1 MRRVLIL
8 LIFLLSSSVYANFF
22 EKEENLANIVEQM
35 PMLKSVECKFRQER
49 YIPQSGI
56 LLKSSGDF
64 KFEEGKGVT
73 FYTTYPIK
81 TVSSYTS
88 KEYKRINVIIEAIS
102 KKSFG
107 KLEKD
112 FKFYFERNNN
122 IWNFGLAPKSDS
134 QIVDYIET
142 IKISGDSSNSLR
154 AISNMEIKLKD
165 GTTTNIWWE

>member
-1 MRRVLIL
+1 MENENPNNSTNKIS
-8 LIFLLSSSVYANFF
+8 LSQVKNVNDDV
-22 EKEENLANIVEQM
+22 EET
-35 PMLKSVECKFRQER
+35 
-49 YIPQSGI
+49 QSFHLGH
-56 LLKSSGDF
+56 
-64 KFEEGKGVT
+64 
-73 FYTTYPIK
+73 
-81 TVSSYTS
+81 VS
-88 KEYKRINVIIEAIS
+88 S

-122 IWNFGLAPKSDS
+122 IWNFGLAPKNDS

-142 IKISGDSSNSLR
+142 IKISGDYSNSLR